1 MRLPRHQQ
9 EFQRFIASLPIGSR
23 VELLLT
29 VFCLF
34 ASFGF
39 VSDVASVGR
48 HSAVR
53 IALDVGL
60 SGVMAILYSFIGTR
74 SGRAL
79 ALIAVSQVIV
89 TVLIAR
95 WSPPILVDRPELAS
109 AALPL
114 RLNLDALGVT
124 VAVIVGYSALT
135 RLLTREGSRYLRMR
149 TEMLLAQDIH
159 RGLVP
164 ALTGR
169 HRGVEFV
176 GVSFPSG
183 EVGGD
188 LVDVVTGQGGR
199 WVGYVADVS
208 GHGVR
213 AGVVMAMVKSAL
225 RMALARG
232 SSLERVLAD
241 ANDVVLPLIS
251 RNMFV
256 TAAFIEINASSIQIA
271 LAGHLPI
278 LHFKQATQSV
288 EEDSVLNFALG
299 FFTGH
304 PYVTAHMVCSP
315 GDILLVIT
323 DGFVDVF
330 DKEDH
335 EFGLSR
341 VKQVLVRHCDE
352 PLDRIL
358 ASLVSAARDHGP
370 QQDDQTALLVRFT
383 AWSSPPDSI
392 D

>member
-39 VSDVASVGR
+39 VGDVASVGR

-79 ALIAVSQVIV
+79 AVIAVGQVIV

-114 RLNLDALGVT
+114 RLNLDALGIT

-169 HRGVEFV
+169 HGGIDFV
-176 GVSFPSG
+176 GASFPSG

-188 LVDVVTGQGGR
+188 LVDVVTGQNGR

-232 SSLERVLAD
+232 SSLENVLAD

-256 TAAFIEINASSIQIA
+256 TAAFVEINASSIQIA

-278 LHFKQATQSV
+278 LHFKRATRSV
-288 EEDSVLNFALG
+288 EEASVLNFALG

-304 PYVTAHMVCSP
+304 PYVTAGIIGSP

-341 VKQVLVRHCDE
+341 VKEVLARHGDE

-358 ASLVSAARDHGP
+358 ASLVAAARDHGP

-383 AWSSPPDSI
+383 TWPGPADSI